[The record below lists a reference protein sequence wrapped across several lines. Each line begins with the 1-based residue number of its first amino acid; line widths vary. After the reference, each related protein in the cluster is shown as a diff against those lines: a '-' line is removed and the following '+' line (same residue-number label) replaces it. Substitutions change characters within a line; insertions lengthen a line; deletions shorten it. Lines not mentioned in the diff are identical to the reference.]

1 MAPFPDT
8 CSVVLPMSAQDY
20 LQERDSAA
28 FRTLLSEVTNYS
40 LKMPE
45 HSTKRLS
52 GMPPFFSMLYHDL
65 ITGLPIM
72 HDLIDE
78 LRSEDAE
85 AGLWCVQ
92 LFYHTIRQA
101 LRSCNCPQVLDLGNT
116 EIVASWDE
124 GEIHYKEITTQPDY
138 SR

>member
-1 MAPFPDT
+1 MFGGASHVCTGLPSGKRF
-8 CSVVLPMSAQDY
+8 CSIQD
-20 LQERDSAA
+20 ST
-28 FRTLLSEVTNYS
+28 FRGTSHS

-65 ITGLPIM
+65 ITGLPTM
-72 HDLIDE
+72 HDLLDE

-85 AGLWCVQ
+85 AGLRCAQ
-92 LFYHTIRQA
+92 LFNPIYQA
-101 LRSCNCPQVLDLGNT
+101 SCNCPQVLDLGNT

-138 SR
+138 GR